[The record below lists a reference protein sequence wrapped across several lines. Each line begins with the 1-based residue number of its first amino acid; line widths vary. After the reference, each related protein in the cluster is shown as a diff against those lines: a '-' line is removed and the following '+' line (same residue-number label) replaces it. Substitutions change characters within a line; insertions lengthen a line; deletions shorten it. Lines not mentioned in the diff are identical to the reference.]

1 MTHLFPQRYFLIVLM
16 LSGRIDLHIE
26 GGCVFLA
33 FNSILIM
40 NEEPLLDAEA
50 KIVWAKLQL
59 SRTPSLYLCSFYRLP
74 DSGTQ
79 SIIQLNESLL
89 RLYNRNTLPN
99 LILA

>member
-1 MTHLFPQRYFLIVLM
+1 M
-16 LSGRIDLHIE
+16 LSGRIDLRIV
-26 GGCVFLA
+26 GGSVFFA
-33 FNSILIM
+33 VNSILIV

-50 KIVWAKLQL
+50 EIVWAKLQL
-59 SRTPSLYLCSFYRLP
+59 SRTPLYLCSFYRLP

-89 RLYNRNTLPN
+89 QLYNRNALPN